1 MRGILAEI
9 PWASYHALSVCY
21 RPGFIQRRFSTET
34 PALPAVLAMYPSK
47 LRRAIAHEAARL
59 MYERLESEYYQAK
72 QKAARRLCQG
82 WVKPAD
88 LPTNA
93 EIRDIIQS
101 FARIHEGSQRLDTLR
116 DMRLTALRVMRL
128 MTKFHPRVI
137 GSVYTGMVREGSDID
152 IHLFSDGLEAVLHT
166 LEGEGI
172 PYELERKQVRKDGE
186 SQTFNHVHVR
196 EAFDVELTVYRSAMR
211 SFGFRSSITGKRIEG
226 ATLPQWE
233 QFLCLT
239 YPDVDLD
246 AAIAEIET
254 TPDPYQVFYALLL
267 PLENVKQHPK
277 YHPEGDVLY
286 HSLQVFDLAREAI
299 FYDEEFLL
307 AALLHDIGKGID
319 PENHVIAGLEALDG
333 FITERT
339 AWLIAHHMDTHRIL
353 DGSLGSRAHRRLMQ
367 HESYDELI
375 LLGECDRAGRVPGV
389 ETTSLEDA
397 LKYLRAIEDGSM
409 EL

>member
-1 MRGILAEI
+1 
-9 PWASYHALSVCY
+9 
-21 RPGFIQRRFSTET
+21 
-34 PALPAVLAMYPSK
+34 
-47 LRRAIAHEAARL
+47 
-59 MYERLESEYYQAK
+59 MYERSESEYYQAK

-93 EIRDIIQS
+93 EIRDIVQS
-101 FARIHEGSQRLDTLR
+101 FARLHEGNQRLDTLR

-128 MTKFHPRVI
+128 MDKFHPRVI

-152 IHLFSDGLEAVLHT
+152 IHLFSDGLETVLHT
-166 LEGEGI
+166 LESEGI
-172 PYELERKQVRKDGE
+172 PYEVERKQVRKDGA
-186 SQTFNHVHVR
+186 SQTFNHIHVR

-211 SFGFRSSITGKRIEG
+211 SFGFQSSITGKRIEG

-233 QFLCLT
+233 QFMCLT
-239 YPDVDLD
+239 YPDIDLD

-254 TPDPYQVFYALLL
+254 VPDPYQVFYALLL
-267 PLENVKQHPK
+267 PLENVKQNPK

-319 PENHVIAGLEALDG
+319 PENHVIAGLEALEG
-333 FITERT
+333 FITDRT
-339 AWLIAHHMDTHRIL
+339 AWLIAHHMDTHRIF
-353 DGSLGSRAHRRLMQ
+353 DGSLGARAHRRLM
-367 HESYDELI
+367 HHDSYDELI
-375 LLGECDRAGRVPGV
+375 LLGECDSAGRVPGV

-397 LKYLRAIEDGSM
+397 LQYLRSIEDGTM
-409 EL
+409 QF